1 MAELLVA
8 FVTVLVITRILRAGL
23 FLASGRLLR
32 AAGPNLVALLAG
44 TVAGGIGLAAD
55 GGGPRFLYAFALY
68 GIPAACLAVY
78 DYLADPPARGRK
90 ALTEP
95 GAE

>member
-32 AAGPNLVALLAG
+32 AVAPNLVALLAG
-44 TVAGGIGLAAD
+44 TVAGEAEPAGD
-55 GGGPRFLYAFALY
+55 EPPRFLYAFALY
-68 GIPAACLAVY
+68 GIPAAALAVY
-78 DYLADPPARGRK
+78 DYVADRPARARK
-90 ALTEP
+90 ALAEP